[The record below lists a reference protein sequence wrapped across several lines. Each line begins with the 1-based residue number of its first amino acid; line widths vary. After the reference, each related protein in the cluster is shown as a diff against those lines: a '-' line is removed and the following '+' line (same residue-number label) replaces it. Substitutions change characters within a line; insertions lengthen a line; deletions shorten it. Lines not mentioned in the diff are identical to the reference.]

1 MVELAIERREIH
13 TDTEDRMSYKNTA
26 RAAEYES
33 HAEQSL
39 MCRAHGCPLKWSVQ
53 TGDVTACSFHAWV
66 DVGQWPRITEDIRSG
81 RAGLQRA
88 GESVT
93 VADMKSRMRGS
104 RNNISKRIAA

>member
-1 MVELAIERREIH
+1 MVELAGECREIH
-13 TDTEDRMSYKNTA
+13 THSENRMSYKNTA
-26 RAAEYES
+26 RAVEVEH

-53 TGDVTACSFHAWV
+53 TGEVTACSYHAWV
-66 DVGQWPRITEDIRSG
+66 DVGQWPRITEDLRSG

-104 RNNISKRIAA
+104 INNISQRIAA